1 MLLRVF
7 ARRRDVPS
15 PEGATRDG
23 RASLSAIPGEV
34 VLLSKVFDGLTVIE
48 LADRRNQMV
57 GKIMSDAGARVIQIE
72 PTRGSPG
79 RYVGPFVNDVEDPNK
94 SLDYW
99 WFNTGKESVC
109 IDITRLPGQQM
120 LRRLIASADV
130 FVESTKPGT
139 LAALGLDYASVAP
152 SNSKLI
158 YASLTDFG
166 QTGPWAQLEMNDPAH
181 LALGG
186 QMGVGG
192 YSDPKETPIGGQGR
206 QAYNAASVMMAHSI
220 TVALWDRMTTDLGQY
235 VDVAI
240 HDCCAICTERPV
252 SYWLWY
258 NQPSVRQT
266 GQHAGP
272 TYAPPI
278 QVQAADGRH
287 MNARFNFPPNVWP
300 KMLGWMKEL
309 GVAGDLEDEKY
320 NDAPT
325 RQAAAAVG
333 GPVDVAMKALLA
345 KVPAQE
351 AFEKAQS
358 FGLTWGV
365 IRAPEENLGIS
376 HFAERGFW
384 RDVEHEEIGKTVPYP
399 RGFYKSDGLDV
410 SPDGRAPHLGEHTRA
425 VLTKELGI
433 DATQVE
439 LLAQT
444 GVVR

>member
-1 MLLRVF
+1 M
-7 ARRRDVPS
+7 
-15 PEGATRDG
+15 
-23 RASLSAIPGEV
+23 
-34 VLLSKVFDGLTVIE
+34 SKVFDGLTVIE

-72 PTRGSPG
+72 PITGSPG
-79 RYVGPFVNDVEDPNK
+79 RAVGPFVNDQEDPNK

-109 IDITRLPGQQM
+109 IDVTRRPGQDL
-120 LRRLIASADV
+120 LRRMLATADV
-130 FVESTKPGT
+130 FVESTRPGT
-139 LAALGLDYASVAP
+139 LAAFGLDYASIAP
-152 SNSKLI
+152 TNAKLI

-166 QTGPWAQLEMNDPAH
+166 QDGPWVHLEMNDPAH

-186 QMGVGG
+186 QMGVSG

-206 QAYNAASVMMAHSI
+206 QAYNAGSIMMMHSI

-272 TYAPPI
+272 TYALPI
-278 QVQAADGRH
+278 QVQAADGRY
-287 MNARFNFPPNVWP
+287 MNARFNFPNNVWL
-300 KMLGWMKEL
+300 KMVEWMTEL
-309 GVAGDLEDEKY
+309 GVVGELADEKW
-320 NDAPT
+320 NDPPT
-325 RQAAAAVG
+325 RAAAARVG
-333 GPVDVAMKALLA
+333 GEVHTALTALLA
-345 KVPAQE
+345 KVPAQQ
-351 AFEKAQS
+351 AFERAQS
-358 FGLTWGV
+358 MGLTWGV
-365 IRAPEENLGIS
+365 IRAPEENLDIN
-376 HFAERGFW
+376 HFKERGFW
-384 RDVEHEEIGKTVPYP
+384 RDVEQPEIGKTIPYP
-399 RGFYKSDGLDV
+399 RGFYRSDGLDV

-425 VLTKELGI
+425 VLTGELGI
-433 DATQVE
+433 DAAQVD
-439 LLAQT
+439 LIAQT